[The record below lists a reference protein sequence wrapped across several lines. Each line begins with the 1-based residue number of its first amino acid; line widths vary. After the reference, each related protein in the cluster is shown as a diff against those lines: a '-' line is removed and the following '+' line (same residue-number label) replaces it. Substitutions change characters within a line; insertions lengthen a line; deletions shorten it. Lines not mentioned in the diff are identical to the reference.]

1 VPSDEHHR
9 SSTLERAIAF
19 ARQNQQVAIWDRCK
33 RPYAIGVYDSRTKRV
48 LPLTDEQAGIILNRD
63 PSIAREW
70 RKWNGMTQ
78 NQGSLIVVD
87 RQHVRAALKA
97 ANEEPA
103 SDDDVMGL
111 A

>member
-1 VPSDEHHR
+1 VPSDERHR
-9 SSTLERAIAF
+9 LSTLERAIAL

-33 RPYAIGVYDSRTKRV
+33 RPYALGVYDSRTGRV
-48 LPLTDEQAGIILNRD
+48 LPLSDEQAGIMLNRD
-63 PSIAREW
+63 PHIAREW

-87 RQHVRAALKA
+87 RQRVRGVLRA
-97 ANEEPA
+97 ANEVPA
-103 SDDDVMGL
+103 SDDDVLGL